1 MKKIKGILLLLS
13 AVTLGTMFAVKGDCP
28 VSAAYK
34 QRQNAVSQL
43 TDDVSSETAEKKTVQ
58 VGDDLTGRTIW
69 LSVKNIAQIVGYGNS
84 SLIDFEID
92 SSHSFDP
99 ESDSFGSATI
109 EKSDISVTYMGYYRL
124 FVPVMTISY
133 SGVSSGC
140 AYVESDS
147 ETRYMKDGEGT
158 ISGSNNYSLADQAI
172 VSVSFISHDDI
183 AFYQSETS
191 IAYFAEEAPSFK
203 VTSIAEGLTA
213 FYEKPNVLTYEDK
226 ITRIYK
232 NKSSLLTIDDV
243 TKKMNFSGYKD
254 FKITKDEYSG
264 NGTKPGQYEIV
275 YEAVDDLETHTISV
289 EIVVSKDDLPSAIW
303 TNPVY
308 LGHFANEEYTISI
321 DSNEQKALTREDIA
335 QILSYT
341 SDVNNEVVTYL
352 FTDEDDALSK
362 TNQSGVYSFDV
373 RQKSSNGS
381 SDIVYHVSLNVNDK
395 DSGVVVDKRQSNWAK
410 FCGFWINS
418 FNRVKDFFVWIWD
431 HTIGAI
437 IDFASGK

>member
-43 TDDVSSETAEKKTVQ
+43 TDEVSSETAEKKTVQ

-92 SSHSFDP
+92 YKYS
-99 ESDSFGSATI
+99 SATI
-109 EKSDISVTYMGYYRL
+109 DKSDISVSYMGYYRL
-124 FVPVMTISY
+124 FVPYLTLSY
-133 SGVSSGC
+133 SGSQSGIL
-140 AYVESDS
+140 YFDEEE
-147 ETRYMKDGEGT
+147 ETRYMKDSSGT
-158 ISGSNNYSLADQAI
+158 VLSGANDYSLADQTI
-172 VSVSFISHDDI
+172 VSLTFVSSGDI
-183 AFYQSETS
+183 AFQNSEVS

-264 NGTKPGQYEIV
+264 NGTKPGQYEVV
-275 YEAVDDLETHTISV
+275 YEAVDDLETHTISL

-410 FCGFWINS
+410 FCSFWINI
-418 FNRVKDFFVWIWD
+418 FNKVKDFFVWIWD